1 MSIVVRDVR
10 EHELAELQRIAARAF
25 EAVGGQ
31 GLARVDFFFTGTDF
45 VVNEVNT
52 MPGFTPISMF
62 PRCWIAS
69 GMTYPEL
76 VGELIDQALETAR

>member
-1 MSIVVRDVR
+1 MTKAQ
-10 EHELAELQRIAARAF
+10 LAEMQRIAARAF
-25 EAVGGQ
+25 EALGGS

-62 PRCWIAS
+62 PKCWLAS
-69 GMTYPEL
+69 GLSYPEL
-76 VGELIDQALETAR
+76 IDELIGLGLETAR